1 MKKALAGPAKPTA
14 KKLPERGA
22 MIAAVRRRIVAA
34 LAYPVSL
41 TGKLDRLANRG
52 LERAQPPLARWALR
66 LRRLT
71 GRWAARAGRLV
82 RPAAALLY
90 RGLAAG
96 ERWLRRGGRAGSR
109 AATRASA
116 VLTPLRAICA
126 VTVAAAA
133 CLAVSQFIDYRA
145 VEVGQPGHA
154 GLPAIAAPPTVAART
169 AGQAHSY
176 LLVPLALLA
185 AALAVAALR
194 PRRRGLARAVILLG
208 LISLGVILLIDRPN
222 GLALGAQASRF
233 AGAHAVLDEGFYAEL
248 AAAAALVLGGLLYY
262 ARPCRIRINL
272 SGRAASALRR
282 RRRRPASSR
291 ARGARKESP
300 RRSGAAS
307 APASRP

>member
-14 KKLPERGA
+14 KKLPERRA
-22 MIAAVRRRIVAA
+22 MIAAARRRTVVP
-34 LAYPVSL
+34 LAWMASL
-41 TGKLDRLANRG
+41 TRKVDRVANRE
-52 LERAQPPLARWALR
+52 LERAQPPLARLARR
-66 LRRLT
+66 LRRLA
-71 GRWAARAGRLV
+71 GRWVTRAGRLL
-82 RPAAALLY
+82 RPAAALLF
-90 RGLAAG
+90 RGLARG
-96 ERWLRRGGRAGSR
+96 ERLLRRGVRAGTR

-116 VLTPLRAICA
+116 VLTPIRAICA

-145 VEVGQPGHA
+145 VEVGQPGYT

-185 AALAVAALR
+185 AILAVVALR
-194 PRRRGLARAVILLG
+194 PRRRGLARAVVLLG
-208 LISLGVILLIDRPN
+208 LISLAVTLLIDRPS

-233 AGAHAVLDEGFYAEL
+233 AGAHAVLDDGFYAEL

-262 ARPCRIRINL
+262 ARPCPIRINL
-272 SGRAASALRR
+272 SGRVASALRR

-291 ARGARKESP
+291 ARDARKGSP